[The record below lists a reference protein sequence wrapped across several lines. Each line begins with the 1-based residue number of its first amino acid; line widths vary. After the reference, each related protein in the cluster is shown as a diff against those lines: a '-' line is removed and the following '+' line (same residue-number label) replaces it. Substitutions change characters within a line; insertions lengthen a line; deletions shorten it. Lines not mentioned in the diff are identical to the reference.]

1 MPRTLNDIIPP
12 SRRRQM
18 EAQGAPQDTFVRAEE
33 TSTPPPSFNPPPQ
46 RPVAPRP
53 KGGRKFPYGTALIA
67 LLVVAISAGVLF
79 AFSGAKVEITP
90 TTNVAYV
97 SGEFSATRAT
107 GDLPFEVVTVD
118 KTAIKS
124 VPAETTENANDPAQ
138 GSITIYNAQ
147 TSPQELIKNTR
158 FQTPEGLVFRI
169 RESVI
174 IPAGTENAP
183 GTATATVYA
192 DEGGDRYNIGP
203 SDFTV
208 PGLEGSR
215 AFDLVYAKSTTAM
228 TGGFS
233 GNRPAVSEATR
244 DAQAAG
250 LEAALASELQAA
262 IKEAMP
268 EGYVLLPGASTVSY
282 EPLPDSAGQG
292 NNVDVKMRGV
302 MTAVVFPNE
311 ALAKAIA
318 YQVVGTYSGQQVRL
332 TSTDN
337 LALTPTI
344 SGAPGAAET
353 YGFSLAGN
361 ATIVWNIDQAR
372 IAGAVAGKSRE
383 SAQVLLSGFP
393 EVDKALLVLRPFW
406 SQTFPQDPDK
416 ITVEVKAAEAAQ

>member
-18 EAQGAPQDTFVRAEE
+18 EAQQGMQPEAY
-33 TSTPPPSFNPPPQ
+33 TPPTESAPPSFNPPPT
-46 RPVAPRP
+46 RPVMPRR
-53 KGGRKFPYGTALIA
+53 GGRRFPYGTALIA
-67 LLVVAISAGVLF
+67 LLVVAVSAGVLF

-90 TTNVAYV
+90 TTNAAYV
-97 SGEFSATRAT
+97 SGEFTATRAS

-124 VPAETTENANDPAQ
+124 VPAESTEEANDPAQ
-138 GSITIYNAQ
+138 GTITIYNAQ
-147 TSPQELIKNTR
+147 TAPQELIKNTR
-158 FQTPEGLVFRI
+158 FQTPQGLVFRI
-169 RESVI
+169 RESVV

-183 GTATATVYA
+183 GSVTATVYA
-192 DEGGDRYNIGP
+192 DEGGERYNIGP

-228 TGGFS
+228 AGGFS
-233 GNRPAVSEATR
+233 GTRPSVSEATR
-244 DAQAAG
+244 EAQAAG
-250 LEAALASELQAA
+250 LEAALATELQTAM
-262 IKEAMP
+262 KEATP
-268 EGYVLLPGASTVSY
+268 EGYILLPGASTVSY
-282 EPLPDSAGQG
+282 ESLPDSAGQG

-318 YQVVGTYSGQQVRL
+318 YQVVGTYSGQSVRL
-332 TSTDN
+332 TTTEN

-353 YGFSLAGN
+353 YGFSLSGN
-361 ATIVWNIDQAR
+361 ATIVWNVDEER

-393 EVDKALLVLRPFW
+393 EVDRALLVLRPFW
-406 SQTFPQDPDK
+406 SQTFPQDPEK
-416 ITVEVKAAEAAQ
+416 ITVEIKAAEPTQ

>member
-18 EAQGAPQDTFVRAEE
+18 QEQAESQDHFVRTEE
-33 TSTPPPSFNPPPQ
+33 TTTPPPFTPPPS
-46 RPVAPRP
+46 RPTAPRP
-53 KGGRKFPYGTALIA
+53 RGGRRFPYGTALIA

-107 GDLPFEVVTVD
+107 GELPFEVVTVD

-124 VPAETTENANDPAQ
+124 VPAETTEDANDPAQ
-138 GSITIYNAQ
+138 GTITIYNAQ
-147 TSPQELIKNTR
+147 TTPQELIKNTR
-158 FQTPEGLVFRI
+158 FQTPAGLVFRI
-169 RESVI
+169 RESVV

-183 GTATATVYA
+183 GSVTATVYA
-192 DEGGDRYNIGP
+192 DEGGERYNIGP

-233 GNRPAVSEATR
+233 GNRPAVSETTR
-244 DAQAAG
+244 EAQAAG
-250 LEAALASELQAA
+250 LEAALATELQTAMQ
-262 IKEAMP
+262 EAMP
-268 EGYVLLPGASTVSY
+268 EGYILLPGASTVTY
-282 EPLPDSAGQG
+282 EPLPDTAGQG
-292 NNVDVKMRGV
+292 NNVDVKMRGI
-302 MTAVVFPNE
+302 MTAVVFPND

-318 YQVVGTYSGQQVRL
+318 YQVVGTYSGQPVRL

-337 LALTPTI
+337 LTLTPTI

-361 ATIVWNIDQAR
+361 ATITWDIDEAR

-416 ITVEVKAAEAAQ
+416 VTVEVKAAEPTE